1 MARLPGKDDYVE
13 LQDYLKTL
21 RRQWVVIVA
30 STAAFLL
37 LAGLYIAT
45 ATPIY
50 AARTELFVAAESS
63 TGTPQEQL
71 EASDFTQD
79 RVKSYVQVVDSELV
93 LQPVIDELNLDTS
106 VESLAGRVTATVP
119 TDTVIIA
126 VRVSD
131 ASPQRAAAIADA
143 VAASFRTAAVQ
154 LEDPEQSN
162 TRVTITV
169 VQTASVPSASV
180 APNKKLIIGLG
191 LLLGLSIGFAIAVF
205 RDLWDKRVRRE
216 IDVTAVTELPVIGR
230 IPRED
235 DAKAHAVLA
244 GEAVHGVR
252 AEAFRQLRTNLQFLN
267 VDRENRSYVVTSSR
281 QGEGKTTTA
290 INLALTLADAGMK
303 VCLVDADLRHP
314 RTAEYLNLEGDVGLA
329 GLLIGVAPLV
339 DALQS
344 WGTTGLDVLT
354 AGRLPPNPSELLNSR
369 AMQELLLELEERYDH
384 VIIDS
389 PPLLAVTDAAILA
402 RHAAGVLVVVS
413 LKMRGVVTRPQLSRT
428 LEDLASVQ
436 ARVLGIVMN
445 RMPTKGPDS
454 ISISAYSDYRARE

>member
-1 MARLPGKDDYVE
+1 ME

-21 RRQWVVIVA
+21 RRQWVVVVA

-50 AARTELFVAAESS
+50 AAQTELFVAAESS

-79 RVKSYVQVVDSELV
+79 RVKSYVQVVNSEFV
-93 LQPVIDELNLDTS
+93 LQPVIDELELDSS
-106 VESLAGRVTATVP
+106 VESLAGRVSATVP
-119 TDTVIIA
+119 TDTVVIA
-126 VRVSD
+126 ISVTD
-131 ASPQRAAAIADA
+131 TSPEQAARLADA
-143 VAASFRTAAVQ
+143 VAASFKSAADQ

-162 TRVTITV
+162 TTVTITV
-169 VQTASVPSASV
+169 VQSASEPKSAV

-205 RDLWDKRVRRE
+205 RDLLDKRVRRE
-216 IDVTAVTELPVIGR
+216 SDVTAVTDLPVIGR
-230 IPRED
+230 IPLED
-235 DAKAHAVLA
+235 DSRTPAVLA
-244 GEAVHGVR
+244 GDAMHGVR
-252 AEAFRQLRTNLQFLN
+252 AEAFRQLRTNLQFVK
-267 VDRENRSYVVTSSR
+267 VDRDTRSYVVTSSR

-303 VCLVDADLRHP
+303 VCLVDADLRQP
-314 RTAEYLNLEGDVGLA
+314 GTADYLDLKGEVGLA
-329 GLLIGVAPLV
+329 ELLIGVVPLI
-339 DALQS
+339 DALQP
-344 WGTTGLDVLT
+344 WRTTGLDVLT
-354 AGRLPPNPSELLNSR
+354 AGSLPPNPSELLGSQ
-369 AMQELLLELEERYDH
+369 AMQELLIELEQRYDH
-384 VIIDS
+384 VVIDS

-402 RHAAGVLVVVS
+402 THAAGVLVVVS
-413 LKMRGVVTRPQLSRT
+413 LDMRGVVTRPQLSRT

-436 ARVLGIVMN
+436 APVLGIVIN

-454 ISISAYSDYRARE
+454 IAVSTYTSYRAHEQQAP

>member
-1 MARLPGKDDYVE
+1 VE

-21 RRQWVVIVA
+21 RRQWVVVVA

-50 AARTELFVAAESS
+50 AAQTELFVAAESS

-79 RVKSYVQVVDSELV
+79 RVKSYVQVVNSEFV
-93 LQPVIDELNLDTS
+93 LQPVIDELELDSS
-106 VESLAGRVTATVP
+106 VESLAGRVSATVP
-119 TDTVIIA
+119 TDTVVIA
-126 VRVSD
+126 ISVTD
-131 ASPQRAAAIADA
+131 TSPEQAARLADA
-143 VAASFRTAAVQ
+143 VAASFKSAADQ

-162 TRVTITV
+162 TTVTITV
-169 VQTASVPSASV
+169 VQSASEPKSAV

-205 RDLWDKRVRRE
+205 RDLLDKRVRRE
-216 IDVTAVTELPVIGR
+216 SDVTAVTDLPVIGR
-230 IPRED
+230 IPLED
-235 DAKAHAVLA
+235 DSRTPAVLA
-244 GEAVHGVR
+244 GDAMHGVR
-252 AEAFRQLRTNLQFLN
+252 AEAFRQLRTNLQFVK
-267 VDRENRSYVVTSSR
+267 VDRDTRSYVVTSSR

-303 VCLVDADLRHP
+303 VCLVDADLRQP
-314 RTAEYLNLEGDVGLA
+314 GTADYLDLKGEVGLA
-329 GLLIGVAPLV
+329 ELLIGVVPLI
-339 DALQS
+339 DALQP
-344 WGTTGLDVLT
+344 WRTTGLDVLT
-354 AGRLPPNPSELLNSR
+354 AGSLPPNPSELLGSQ
-369 AMQELLLELEERYDH
+369 AMQELLIELEQRYDH
-384 VIIDS
+384 VVIDS

-402 RHAAGVLVVVS
+402 THAAGVLVVVS
-413 LKMRGVVTRPQLSRT
+413 LDMRGVVTRPQLSRT

-436 ARVLGIVMN
+436 APVLGIVIN

-454 ISISAYSDYRARE
+454 IAVSTYTSYRAHEQQAP

>member
-1 MARLPGKDDYVE
+1 ME

-21 RRQWVVIVA
+21 RRQWVVVVA
-30 STAAFLL
+30 TTAAFLL

-50 AARTELFVAAESS
+50 SAQTELFVAAESS
-63 TGTPQEQL
+63 AGTPQEQL
-71 EASDFTQD
+71 EASDFSQD

-93 LQPVIDELNLDTS
+93 LQPVIDELELDTS
-106 VESLAGRVTATVP
+106 VASLAGKVSATVP

-126 VRVSD
+126 VGVSD
-131 ASPQRAAAIADA
+131 ASPQQAATIADA
-143 VAASFRTAAVQ
+143 VAASFKTAAAQ
-154 LEDPEQSN
+154 LEDAETSN
-162 TRVTITV
+162 TTVTITV
-169 VQTASVPSASV
+169 FQTASVPSESV

-191 LLLGLSIGFAIAVF
+191 LLLGLSIGFAVAVF

-216 IDVTAVTELPVIGR
+216 IDVTAVTDLPVIGR
-230 IPRED
+230 IPLENDPRTP
-235 DAKAHAVLA
+235 AVLA
-244 GEAVHGVR
+244 GAAMHGVR

-267 VDRENRSYVVTSSR
+267 VDREIESYVVTSSR

-290 INLALTLADAGMK
+290 INLALTLADAGQK
-303 VCLVDADLRHP
+303 VCLVDADLRQP
-314 RTAEYLNLEGDVGLA
+314 RTSEYLDLEDDVGLA
-329 GLLIGVAPLV
+329 GLLIGAIPLI
-339 DALQS
+339 DALQP
-344 WGTTGLDVLT
+344 WGDTGLDVLT
-354 AGRLPPNPSELLNSR
+354 AGRLPPNPSELLGSQ
-369 AMQELLLELEERYDH
+369 AMQDLLLELEERYDH
-384 VIIDS
+384 VVIDS

-413 LKMRGVVTRPQLSRT
+413 LERRGVVTRPQLSRT

-454 ISISAYSDYRARE
+454 IPISSYSAFRDRE